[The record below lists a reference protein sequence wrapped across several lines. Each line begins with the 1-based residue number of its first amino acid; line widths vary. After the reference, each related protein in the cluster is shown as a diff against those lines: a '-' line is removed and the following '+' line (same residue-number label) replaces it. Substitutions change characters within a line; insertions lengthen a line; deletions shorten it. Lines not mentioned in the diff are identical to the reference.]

1 MMKAWTLA
9 MVLFLS
15 ACSSSSQKSYY
26 QLPVVS
32 PAGSSG
38 VTTANSRQ
46 LWLEH
51 VSVADYLGNAGLVY
65 QTSDVQY
72 VIASDNL
79 WASPL
84 DQQLRQLLVT
94 DLESRLPG
102 WLVTAQ
108 PQGSEQSVLN
118 VTVTAFH
125 GRYDGNVVIRG
136 EWVLNQSGEVIKR
149 PFDIILPQPED
160 GYDALVKTLAQG
172 WGQVAQSIAQSAAQS
187 VDQSVVP

>member
-9 MVLFLS
+9 MVLLLS

-26 QLPVVS
+26 QLPVVPQAS
-32 PAGSSG
+32 TAG
-38 VTTANSRQ
+38 VTTAHPRQ

-51 VSVADYLGNAGLVY
+51 VSVADYLGNVGLVY

-102 WLVTAQ
+102 WLVTTQ
-108 PQGSEQSVLN
+108 PQGREQSVLN

-136 EWVLNQSGEVIKR
+136 EWILNQSGQVIKR
-149 PFDIILPQPED
+149 PFDIILPQTED

-172 WGQVAQSIAQSAAQS
+172 WRQVAQSIAQSAVQS
-187 VDQSVVP
+187 ADQSVIR